1 MPLKE
6 EITMLEESI
15 AIIKSKMAHAQ
26 NKREYLLLKD
36 QLHTTRYELALAQ
49 YENEH
54 ATTTD
59 A

>member
-1 MPLKE
+1 MSLKE

-54 ATTTD
+54 SD